1 MHEYESYAEVA
12 SQFLDRIR
20 SVQGNANTQKV
31 VSNIMARF
39 GAREQ
44 VPPSA
49 SSMQSNIIDL
59 F

>member
-1 MHEYESYAEVA
+1 MHEYENYAEVT

-20 SVQGNANTQKV
+20 SVQGNMNTQKV
-31 VSNIMARF
+31 VTSIMARF
-39 GAREQ
+39 GASNNSG
-44 VPPSA
+44 PSA